1 MLFIR
6 KLRSM
11 GKRSPDFEKKPR
23 DYYPTIDPSAVGA
36 LAPHLRIQT
45 WFIEPCAGAGDLLK
59 TLEQSGSV
67 CVSAFDIAPQSCDVT
82 KMDCLKLTTDR
93 WFEQADCFITN
104 PPFTW
109 VILQPI
115 MDHLISL
122 LPTWLLLPADVIH
135 NVRMAPYMK
144 KCVKVVSIGRMYW
157 QDNKVKGVDNYCW
170 YLFDKDHVGPTEFI
184 GRAIK

>member
-1 MLFIR
+1 
-6 KLRSM
+6 M

-23 DYYPTIDPSAVGA
+23 DYYPTIDPSAVEA
-36 LAPHLRIQT
+36 LVPHLKICCQ
-45 WFIEPCAGAGDLLK
+45 FIEPCAGAGDLLDR
-59 TLEQSGSV
+59 LENHGIECQGAYDIEPGSPY
-67 CVSAFDIAPQSCDVT
+67 IAKGNCLNLTRQDV
-82 KMDCLKLTTDR
+82 DYY
-93 WFEQADCFITN
+93 ITN

-122 LPTWLLLPADVIH
+122 LPTWLLLPADVMH
-135 NVRMAPYMK
+135 NVRIAPYMK

-184 GRAIK
+184 GRGIK

>member
-1 MLFIR
+1 
-6 KLRSM
+6 M

-23 DYYPTIDPSAVGA
+23 DYYPTIDPSAVET
-36 LAPHLRIQT
+36 LVPHLPRPT
-45 WFIEPCAGAGDLLK
+45 YFIEPCAGAGDLIKQLV
-59 TLEQSGSV
+59 GHGFY
-67 CVSAFDIAPQSCDVT
+67 CCGAYDIEPSDRIID
-82 KMDCLKLTTDR
+82 KKDCLTLTRQD
-93 WFEQADCFITN
+93 ASCYITN
-104 PPFTW
+104 PPFSW

-122 LPTWLLLPADVIH
+122 LPTWLLLPADVMH

-170 YLFDKDHVGPTEFI
+170 FLFDKDHVGPTEFI
-184 GRAIK
+184 GRTCK

>member
-1 MLFIR
+1 
-6 KLRSM
+6 M

-23 DYYPTIDPSAVGA
+23 DYYPTIDPSAVEV
-36 LAPHLRIQT
+36 LVPHLEICSQ
-45 WFIEPCAGAGDLLK
+45 FIEPCAGAGDLLDQ
-59 TLEQSGSV
+59 LEDHGIECQG
-67 CVSAFDIAPQSCDVT
+67 AYDIEPASPYVAKGNCLNLTRQDV
-82 KMDCLKLTTDR
+82 DYY
-93 WFEQADCFITN
+93 ITN

-109 VILQPI
+109 VVLQPI

-122 LPTWLLLPADVIH
+122 LPTWLLLPADVMH

-157 QDNKVKGVDNYCW
+157 TDNKVKGVDNYCW

-184 GRAIK
+184 GRACK